1 MAVISRYEEKYLLS
15 FFEEYE
21 AYRKRTYTFIPFL
34 KSVPVKVS
42 V

>member
-1 MAVISRYEEKYLLS
+1 MEVISRYEEKYLLS

-34 KSVPVKVS
+34 KSVPVK
-42 V
+42 